1 MTTPHTRKVLQLY
14 RWLLRLHQL
23 LPGNMGYIGGQFVK
37 DEFRRHKTAG
47 PEYVVSFMKE
57 WTVSGTS
64 LVCVEATGSLV
75 CVGATGTLVCVEA
88 TGSLVCVEA
97 TGCLVCVEATGCLVS
112 RLISLEMLFS
122 KLRGH
127 NGSGLGRSQLMWFAL
142 PKVPGRPVHTYQ
154 LMCSCH

>member
-14 RWLLRLHQL
+14 CRLLRLHQL

-75 CVGATGTLVCVEA
+75 CGSYRQPGVHGSHRLPGVC
-88 TGSLVCVEA
+88 GSY
-97 TGCLVCVEATGCLVS
+97 
-112 RLISLEMLFS
+112 RL
-122 KLRGH
+122 
-127 NGSGLGRSQLMWFAL
+127 
-142 PKVPGRPVHTYQ
+142 PGF
-154 LMCSCH
+154 